1 MMNFCLKKLQLTLI
15 LFLFD
20 LKLLDSATH
29 GKHLVLQLSNLIHHS
44 STGLGNNLSWLGVVI
59 GFLILL
65 H

>member
-1 MMNFCLKKLQLTLI
+1 MTLI

-29 GKHLVLQLSNLIHHS
+29 GKHLVLQLSNLIHHP

-59 GFLILL
+59 GVLILL